1 MSTARVQSIDAL
13 KHFRVAL
20 WKFAEAANVAL
31 GDAESEV
38 QRTLSWL
45 QGEQQQF
52 WSGQIRK
59 RHEHVNRCKDAVR
72 QKKLFKDSS
81 GKVQSAVDEEK
92 ALGIAMK
99 RLEEAEQK
107 LLNTK
112 RHASKLQKEMHMYK
126 GAVQTFATVIAS
138 DMPNAVA
145 SLDRM
150 VHSLEAYVSLV
161 ASSGLEQP
169 PPAPGTTVG
178 INSDEDG
185 AMTRPETEAKIAK
198 ATELAAGA
206 ENQTAM
212 EHKTEDAGSSDE
224 EKSV

>member
-31 GDAESEV
+31 GDAEGEV

-52 WSGQIRK
+52 WTGQIRK

-72 QKKLFKDSS
+72 QKKLFKDST
-81 GKVQSAVDEEK
+81 GRTQSAVDEEK

-112 RHASKLQKEMHMYK
+112 RHSSKLQKEMHMYK
-126 GAVQTFATVIAS
+126 GAVQTFATIVAS

-150 VHSLEAYVSLV
+150 IHSLEAYVSLV
-161 ASSGLEQP
+161 ASSGLEAP
-169 PPAPGTTVG
+169 PPPPGTAVAADAG
-178 INSDEDG
+178 EAG
-185 AMTRPETEAKIAK
+185 AMTRSEIEPEISK
-198 ATELAAGA
+198 ATE
-206 ENQTAM
+206 EEVET
-212 EHKTEDAGSSDE
+212 EKTEPSGNE
-224 EKSV
+224 P